1 MNKIIAGYWEGVS
14 IQADTNKQLA
24 YVGRC
29 LEVATYITKESASSI
44 NIINSTTAVDTSKV
58 FKGYTTFGVI
68 GALAGS
74 QAVTE
79 ILVEI
84 VWNNGEKSIAKV
96 SKDIYERMLIGMN
109 TNYTSETIK
118 IVHEDAVQ
126 MQQSDE
132 KDRLMIFAAVVLVV
146 GFIILIGVLSNT

>member
-14 IQADTNKQLA
+14 IQADANKQLA
-24 YVGRC
+24 YVGEC

-58 FKGYTTFGVI
+58 FKGYTNFGVM
-68 GALAGS
+68 GALAGA

-109 TNYTSETIK
+109 TNYTSESIK

-126 MQQSDE
+126 MKKSDE

-146 GFIILIGVLSNT
+146 GFFILIGVLSNT